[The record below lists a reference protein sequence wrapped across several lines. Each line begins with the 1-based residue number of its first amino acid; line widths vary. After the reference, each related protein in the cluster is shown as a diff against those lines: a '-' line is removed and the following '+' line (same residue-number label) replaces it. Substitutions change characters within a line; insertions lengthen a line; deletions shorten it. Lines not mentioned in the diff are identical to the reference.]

1 MQVCLYL
8 PQNLPLLMSSWPVVA
23 ASQSA
28 SLWPLILCSSY
39 LCQLLLLPAMALPSP
54 TMPSLARSTIWL
66 ALTVARLILC

>member
-1 MQVCLYL
+1 
-8 PQNLPLLMSSWPVVA
+8 MSCWPVVA

-28 SLWPLILCSSY
+28 SLAIFILCSSI

-66 ALTVARLILC
+66 ALTTAREILWRIHS